1 MKNILLQ
8 GGHVVDPSQ
17 GVDGVMDV
25 LLVDGK
31 IADVSPMIDPS
42 QADEVIDVSGKLV
55 TPGLVDIH
63 VHLREPGREDKETIE
78 TGLRAALHGGVTSV
92 VSMPNTTP
100 VTDSQSMVE
109 FQVKRAKELQL
120 AHLYPAGAITKGESG
135 KELAHIW
142 EMKQSGIVAVTDDGH
157 DVQDEGLMRRAMEY
171 CKTHDLVMMTHCEVT
186 DLSVK
191 GAMHEGLVSTR
202 MGLPGIPA
210 AAEDI
215 AVMRVLLLAESTG
228 VRLHVAHLS
237 SAQSVEF
244 VRQFQAKGLP
254 ITAEVLPQHFSFTDE
269 MCEGYNT
276 NAKMYPPL
284 RSSTHRQALIEGLKD
299 GTLSVIS
306 TDHAPHT
313 KFEKMRPFLDA
324 VRGSVGLET
333 SFAAGY
339 THLVKPGHLTLNELV
354 ACMSVNPAKVVGVSK
369 GSLKVGAE
377 ADVSVFDL
385 EKEWVADIDEMETK
399 GGNSVFD
406 GEKLTGA
413 VTHVFVGGEQKVKEG
428 KLSV

>member
-1 MKNILLQ
+1 MKTILLRA
-8 GGHVVDPSQ
+8 GHVVDPSQ
-17 GVDGVMDV
+17 KIDGVMDV
-25 LLVDGK
+25 LLRDGK
-31 IADVSPMIDPS
+31 IAELAPMIDPS

-78 TGLRAALHGGVTSV
+78 TGLRAALNGGVTSV

-100 VTDSQSMVE
+100 ITDSQSMVE
-109 FQVKRAKELQL
+109 FQVKRARELKL
-120 AHLYPAGAITKGESG
+120 ANLYPAGAITKGESG
-135 KELAHIW
+135 EELAHIW
-142 EMKQSGIVAVTDDGH
+142 EMKQSGIVAISDDGH

-171 CKTHDLVMMTHCEVT
+171 CKTYDLVMVTHCEVT
-186 DLSVK
+186 DLSLK
-191 GAMHEGLVSTR
+191 GAMHEGLISTR
-202 MGLPGIPA
+202 MGLPGIPT

-215 AVMRVLLLAESTG
+215 AVMRVLLLAELTG

-244 VRQFQAKGLP
+244 VRQFQSKGLP

-269 MCEGYNT
+269 KCEGYNT

-284 RSSTHRQALIEGLKD
+284 RSENHRQALIEGLKD
-299 GTLSVIS
+299 GTISVIS

-313 KFEKMRPFLDA
+313 KFEKLQPFLDA
-324 VRGSVGLET
+324 IRGSVGLET

-339 THLVKPGHLTLNELV
+339 THLVKPGHLTLSELI
-354 ACMSVNPAKVVGVSK
+354 ACMSVNASEVVGIEK
-369 GSLKVGAE
+369 GGLEVGAD

-385 EKEWVADIDEMETK
+385 DAEWTASIDEMETK

-406 GEKLTGA
+406 GETLNGA
-413 VTHVFVGGEQKVKEG
+413 VVHVFVSGEQRVKDG
-428 KLSV
+428 NVSV